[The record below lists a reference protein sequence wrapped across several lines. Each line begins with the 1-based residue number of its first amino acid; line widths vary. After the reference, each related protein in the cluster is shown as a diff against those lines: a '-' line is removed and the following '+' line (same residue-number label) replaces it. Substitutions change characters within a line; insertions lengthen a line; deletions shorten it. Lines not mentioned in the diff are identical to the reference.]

1 MFYHVYNESVSEEL
15 KKKLDFVNPIE
26 IETIRVY
33 VPDLGHFD
41 YEPLESELIEVFDFD
56 WLWSFITFQAFSRA
70 KLNDEIVPLI
80 TI

>member
-56 WLWSFITFQAFSRA
+56 
-70 KLNDEIVPLI
+70 
-80 TI
+80 